1 MIGNDVID
9 LQQSRQESNWQRKG
23 FLEKLFTQQT

>member
-9 LQQSRQESNWQRKG
+9 IQQTRQESNWRRKG
-23 FLEKLFTQQT
+23 FIQNYLH